1 MEVVAIAVGLGLV
14 AVSPFVPGL
23 RPVAKSL
30 VAGGL
35 AVATATKSAAT
46 VAGEQWGDLVAEA
59 RAEREDRR
67 REEEARPEEDGAAA
81 HRPRA

>member
-14 AVSPFVPGL
+14 AVAPFVPGL

-35 AVATATKSAAT
+35 AVAAATKSAAT

-59 RAEREDRR
+59 RAEREA
-67 REEEARPEEDGAAA
+67 EEKAKAAVAETITIPMPETK
-81 HRPRA
+81 

>member
-35 AVATATKSAAT
+35 AVAAATKSAAT

-59 RAEREDRR
+59 RAEREA
-67 REEEARPEEDGAAA
+67 EEKAKSAVAETITIPMPETK
-81 HRPRA
+81 

>member
-1 MEVVAIAVGLGLV
+1 MEVLAIAIGVGLV

-35 AVATATKSAAT
+35 AVAAGTKAAVST
-46 VAGEQWGDLVAEA
+46 VGEQWADVVAEA
-59 RAEREDRR
+59 KAERSA
-67 REEEARPEEDGAAA
+67 EEQAKAAVAETITIPMPEKK
-81 HRPRA
+81 

>member
-35 AVATATKSAAT
+35 AVAAATKSAAT
-46 VAGEQWGDLVAEA
+46 TAGEQWGDLVAEA
-59 RAEREDRR
+59 RAEREA
-67 REEEARPEEDGAAA
+67 EEKAKAAVAETITIPMPETK
-81 HRPRA
+81 

>member
-35 AVATATKSAAT
+35 AVAATAKTMPNA
-46 VAGEQWGDLVAEA
+46 VPRNRQ
-59 RAEREDRR
+59 
-67 REEEARPEEDGAAA
+67 RPPW
-81 HRPRA
+81 RKR